1 MAFGVRVLHSLL
13 LGLAGFSLVLCTFFY
28 ATPVALRYGE
38 SAAVISVVQEST
50 STNAATAGQPLSV
63 SSDQIEDGGNHILRE
78 TGGIGNNPDGVQK
91 QGIQEGAAV
100 AVANVQE
107 TDSKVTTAKEVKEVA
122 SSGGSTAGATSGVG
136 SSLKPGEDL
145 MQPVVS
151 SSSTSAVAGSVAQV
165 NKVLKVE
172 SLSPVKAAGPNDV
185 NVRQSV
191 IQHISPKVGSATST
205 NTKSTGT
212 LVDTT
217 MGIVTSTMYEAGH
230 DISNPDFCSDFGSS
244 LKVLI
249 LVTSAPNHSEARN
262 GIRQTWGHYNQRE
275 DVAIAFFVGGISDP
289 ALQNEIYTESK
300 LYGDLIQSH
309 FKDSYNN
316 LTLKT
321 ISMLEWVDIY
331 CHKVN
336 FILKTDDD
344 MFINVPKLLDFIG
357 RHTNDKRMI
366 FGRLAKKWKPMRNKK
381 SKYYV
386 SKEQYK
392 NVLFPDFTTGPAY
405 LLTGDI
411 VHELYT
417 SALNQTYLKLEDVYT
432 TGIVA
437 QELKVKRVH
446 VNEFLNKKIV
456 GHACNVQKA
465 ISIHMVKFH
474 EQFDLWKKLLD
485 GKTKCK

>member
-1 MAFGVRVLHSLL
+1 MEEISQ
-13 LGLAGFSLVLCTFFY
+13 
-28 ATPVALRYGE
+28 P
-38 SAAVISVVQEST
+38 AA
-50 STNAATAGQPLSV
+50 P
-63 SSDQIEDGGNHILRE
+63 
-78 TGGIGNNPDGVQK
+78 P
-91 QGIQEGAAV
+91 
-100 AVANVQE
+100 
-107 TDSKVTTAKEVKEVA
+107 
-122 SSGGSTAGATSGVG
+122 
-136 SSLKPGEDL
+136 
-145 MQPVVS
+145 
-151 SSSTSAVAGSVAQV
+151 STSAVAAPHLPVKVAKSNNPV
-165 NKVLKVE
+165 ATKVE
-172 SLSPVKAAGPNDV
+172 VPTVKAASSNIS
-185 NVRQSV
+185 RQSV
-191 IQHISPKVGSATST
+191 IQRISPKST
-205 NTKSTGT
+205 NSKNSGAD
-212 LVDTT
+212 DTT
-217 MGIVTSTMYEAGH
+217 MGIVTSALYESGH
-230 DISNPDFCSDFGSS
+230 DIANSDFCPDFGAF

-249 LVTSAPNHSEARN
+249 LITSAPNHKEARN
-262 GIRQTWGHYNQRE
+262 AIRQTWGHYNLRK
-275 DVAIAFFVGGISDP
+275 DVGIAFFVGGTVDTT
-289 ALQNEIYTESK
+289 LQNELYTESE

-357 RHTNDKRMI
+357 RHSNDKRSI
-366 FGRLAKKWKPMRNKK
+366 FGRLAKKWKPIRNKK

-405 LLTGDI
+405 LITGDV

-417 SALNQTYLKLEDVYT
+417 CALNQTYLKLEDVYT

-437 QELKVKRVH
+437 QEMKVKRIH